1 MRVSIIAAIALC
13 MLTGGAAASDAPLY
27 KTKDCDKDMVQ
38 MEMNLCA
45 GANLDA
51 ANAELNHVYQ
61 KLMSQQTD
69 QKSKDQ
75 LKDVERTWISYRDK
89 ECAWE
94 IGPQE
99 DGGSIWSMAM
109 DNCLQDQTDAR
120 IRELKSQLDCVEGDV
135 SCKK

>member
-1 MRVSIIAAIALC
+1 

-27 KTKDCDKDMVQ
+27 KTKDCDKEMVQ

-69 QKSKDQ
+69 PKSKDQ
-75 LKDVERTWISYRDK
+75 LKDVERTWMSYRDK

-99 DGGSIWSMAM
+99 DGGSIWPMAM

-120 IRELKSQLDCVEGDV
+120 IRELKSQLDCAEGDV

>member
-1 MRVSIIAAIALC
+1 V
-13 MLTGGAAASDAPLY
+13 LTGGASASDAPLY
-27 KTKDCDKDMVQ
+27 KAKDCDKEMVQ

-61 KLMSQQTD
+61 KLMSQQAD
-69 QKSKDQ
+69 PKSKDQ
-75 LKDVERTWISYRDK
+75 LKDVERTWMSYRDK

-99 DGGSIWSMAM
+99 DGGSIWPMAM

-120 IRELKSQLDCVEGDV
+120 IRELKSQLDCAEGDV